1 MVLGPAGPTVCSEV
15 SSPKHAGRDVASGD
29 PEGWGDTQ
37 REQAAKDAGTWRGKK
52 AERVHRP
59 RWGAR
64 LQPEAWSRGRWSH
77 RGPAWPAP
85 RGSGQ
90 GCALFQSPGRWGA
103 CWPRPAWPLSSAHAD
118 ELLPFGA
125 DRTAKPGC
133 LPASGCATHGA
144 GLSQSL
150 DAGPLGRWTALGS
163 AAPGHGQVPKTA
175 HTAAAFT
182 SRPVLKIAWIGPLFA
197 ARSRP
202 LCRQRA
208 ARGEA
213 FSSCGLQP

>member
-1 MVLGPAGPTVCSEV
+1 M
-15 SSPKHAGRDVASGD
+15 
-29 PEGWGDTQ
+29 
-37 REQAAKDAGTWRGKK
+37 GTLKGGGT
-52 AERVHRP
+52 H
-59 RWGAR
+59 
-64 LQPEAWSRGRWSH
+64 
-77 RGPAWPAP
+77 
-85 RGSGQ
+85 RGSGRPRMQ
-90 GCALFQSPGRWGA
+90 APGRGRRQKGFTDPAGERGCSLRHDPGDDGATGAQPGRPPEGRGRAVLSFLSPGRWGA
-103 CWPRPAWPLSSAHAD
+103 RWPRPAWPLSSAHAD

-163 AAPGHGQVPKTA
+163 AAPGHGRVPKTA

-213 FSSCGLQP
+213 FSSCGSQP